1 MDIEE
6 NFESQLWGFKIFRGS
21 IGVCCLNLSFEIFF
35 FFFQVNDHIYEL
47 GFVRNLISLMGLK
60 MMQDSFI

>member
-35 FFFQVNDHIYEL
+35 FFFKLMITFMSWGLL
-47 GFVRNLISLMGLK
+47 GI
-60 MMQDSFI
+60 